1 MVNGPRMVRTRMSP
15 DDRRALILR
24 AAAEMF
30 QTLGFAAASIDA
42 IAVASGITGP
52 GIYRYFRSKTDLII
66 ALIDMAASQ
75 AEHALADR
83 LLGNAA
89 PVSAMA
95 DVLVEAALREGGVIG
110 LLQASLAEM
119 DDADRKR
126 LESVRGGL
134 VSRLAQTLAA
144 ARPDLDPQDAAL
156 NVQAALAIVS
166 QVGRKAFP
174 VSNRARLVVVVES
187 VLSA

>member
-1 MVNGPRMVRTRMSP
+1 MVKGSGMVRTRMSRE
-15 DDRRALILR
+15 DRRILILR
-24 AAAEMF
+24 AAADMF
-30 QTLGFAAASIDA
+30 QRHGFAAASIDA

-75 AEHALADR
+75 AEDALADR
-83 LLGNAA
+83 LSDNDGS
-89 PVSAMA
+89 VSVMA
-95 DVLVEAALREGGVIG
+95 QVLVDAALREGAIIG

-119 DDADRKR
+119 DEADRKC
-126 LESVRGGL
+126 LDTVRNGL
-134 VSRLAQTLAA
+134 VSRLAQTLVS
-144 ARPDLDPQDAAL
+144 ARPDLTAQDAAL
-156 NVQAALAIVS
+156 NVQAALAIVG

-174 VSNRARLVVVVES
+174 VSDRARLVALINA